1 MELAYRNY
9 YERGGSKQVFWF
21 YDPKAPCLPVSRA
34 DHKMP
39 GTPRVVLAR
48 CPSPTPCVSPCLR
61 GPRPGRCGSIPSS
74 FSVLGGSALGG
85 ESAALECRRS
95 WPLRHLYTFLKMWL
109 GAQGPNLSQL
119 LPPNTSA
126 TPTKHLL
133 TVRPVVPSA
142 ASCTGVDIRTAL

>member
-48 CPSPTPCVSPCLR
+48 CPSPTPCVSPLPPGSPSWLMWLHSQQLLR
-61 GPRPGRCGSIPSS
+61 TGRLCPGRRVSRVGMSQVLASPAPLYFPQDVARGSGPQP
-74 FSVLGGSALGG
+74 V
-85 ESAALECRRS
+85 SAAA
-95 WPLRHLYTFLKMWL
+95 PKYLRHTHQAPADSSPRCSLCC
-109 GAQGPNLSQL
+109 L
-119 LPPNTSA
+119 L
-126 TPTKHLL
+126 H
-133 TVRPVVPSA
+133 R
-142 ASCTGVDIRTAL
+142 C

>member
-1 MELAYRNY
+1 MRGVGQNRFSGFTTRKHPVCQSQELITKCLGLP
-9 YERGGSKQVFWF
+9 ESSWLG
-21 YDPKAPCLPVSRA
+21 APLPLPA
-34 DHKMP
+34 
-39 GTPRVVLAR
+39 
-48 CPSPTPCVSPCLR
+48 SPLCLR